1 MTISNSII
9 IVSGDLFDILE
20 KEYKI
25 SGVTRVLI
33 PYYNSLMYP
42 IVTEDFS
49 YFDYEREEW
58 ERHIM
63 IIDDIPQVI
72 WMRKLC

>member
-9 IVSGDLFDILE
+9 IVSGDLFDMLE
-20 KEYKI
+20 KEYKTN
-25 SGVTRVLI
+25 GATKVLI

-49 YFDYEREEW
+49 YLDYEREEW
-58 ERHIM
+58 ERHIL
-63 IIDDIPQVI
+63 IIDDIPQVVWI
-72 WMRKLC
+72 GRLG